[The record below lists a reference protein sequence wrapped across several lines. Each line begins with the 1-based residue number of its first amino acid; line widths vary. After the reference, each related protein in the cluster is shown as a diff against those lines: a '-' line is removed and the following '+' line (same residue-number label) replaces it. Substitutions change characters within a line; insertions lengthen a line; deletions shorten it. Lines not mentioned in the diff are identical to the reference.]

1 MSDDERQQIRTG
13 PHPLA
18 LHVASA
24 TQNWMGAA
32 AAFPLFQ
39 LGGLQLHP
47 DLTQLA
53 GDLQKDLQGLDLEQL
68 QILIMHKAQSR
79 LSDTLAGLTAYQKHP
94 YRRHVTAA
102 PLFHQ
107 IGTTEVRDYGTDL
120 PPDAPVVL
128 AIPSLVNPAYI
139 LDLKQDHSFM
149 RFLAGQGIHPYLL
162 DWTTPGDEEQGFG
175 LEDYILNRL
184 IPLIHILHRHHNRK
198 IHLLGYC
205 MGGNLSLAAAQ
216 ILQKGTEAGAQTGAE
231 DILESLTLIAT
242 PWDFHASQPQ
252 HISTIAGNVLKLAP
266 LTQKKKT
273 VPMNIMQLFFF
284 SLDPTLSQRKFRKF
298 SRLDPESASAH
309 HFVAIEDWA
318 NDGADLPPSV
328 ARDCLIN
335 WYQQNQPHRGCWNIA
350 GQTIDPG
357 RLTLPGHIILPQSDR
372 IVPPASAKALQ
383 KKLPHFC
390 QTTAPGGHVTMI
402 AGLNAKT
409 TLWHKI
415 ASYLK

>member
-1 MSDDERQQIRTG
+1 MSDGERQQIRTG

-47 DLTQLA
+47 DLKPLA
-53 GDLQKDLQGLDLEQL
+53 GDLRKDIQDLDLEQL
-68 QILIMHKAQSR
+68 QILIMQKAQSR
-79 LSDTLAGLTAYQKHP
+79 LSDTLAGLTAYQNHP

-102 PLFHQ
+102 PLFHK

-128 AIPSLVNPAYI
+128 AVPSLVNPAYI

-149 RFLAGQGIHPYLL
+149 RFLAVQGIHPYLL
-162 DWTTPGDEEQGFG
+162 DWTTPGDEEQDFG
-175 LEDYILNRL
+175 LEDYILKRL
-184 IPLIHILHRHHNRK
+184 IPMIRRLHRHHNKK

-216 ILQKGTEAGAQTGAE
+216 ILQTEAPE
-231 DILESLTLIAT
+231 KDILDSLTLIAT

-252 HISTIAGNVLKLAP
+252 HISTIAGNVLKLDP
-266 LTQKKKT
+266 STQKKET
-273 VPMNIMQLFFF
+273 TPLNIMQLFFF

-298 SRLDPESASAH
+298 SRLDPQSAAAR

-318 NDGADLPPSV
+318 NDGANLPPRV
-328 ARDCLIN
+328 ARDCLID
-335 WYQQNQPHRGCWNIA
+335 WYQQNHTQRGCWQIA

-383 KKLPHFC
+383 KKLPHFSL
-390 QTTAPGGHVTMI
+390 TTAPGGHVTMI
-402 AGLNAKT
+402 AGENAET
-409 TLWHKI
+409 TLWHQI